1 MRYVIK
7 FTSKTQVVILMGK
20 YSLPLSINKAT
31 C

>member
-20 YSLPLSINKAT
+20 YSLP
-31 C
+31 